1 MNSTFFYQ
9 NATKFLSQR
18 NGLLVL
24 AGLLALNSVV
34 LTGALVFSSE
44 KIILLPPETRQSFW
58 VKGGTVSSEYLEDMG
73 WGLSKLLLDLT
84 PSTYSYNH
92 EKLLAFAAPESY
104 GSLKRTLH
112 KEGEDYKTLQLSTHF
127 YPSEIIADP
136 KTLTVDVKGTLSS
149 FVAGK
154 LVDQHEDTIHLKLTQ
169 RGGGLLLE
177 SISSLPDRSVSDGSA
192 ESSVSDRSVSNRSVS
207 NSDTDKNTGDIL

>member
-24 AGLLALNSVV
+24 AGLLAVNSVV

-58 VKGGTVSSEYLEDMG
+58 VKGGTVSKEYLEDMG

-92 EKLLAFAAPESY
+92 EKLLAFVAPESY

-112 KEGEDYKTLQLSTHF
+112 KEGEDYKTLQLATHF

-154 LVDQHEDTIHLKLTQ
+154 LVDRHEDTIHLKLTQ

-177 SISSLPDRSVSDGSA
+177 SISSLPDRSVSDGS
-192 ESSVSDRSVSNRSVS
+192 VSNRSVS
-207 NSDTDKNTGDIL
+207 NSDTDKNTGDIS